1 MHSWCLL
8 HLLDRSP
15 TGKVE
20 VGRKWNIEETHGICT
35 CLVKAAVSF
44 HLRRSFTLS
53 ECGTCQE
60 LKMLEATGWVQHRWH
75 RVVCVNWIRRKHSY
89 ILSKEN
95 VVIAE
100 AVRRRGL
107 EFSGE
112 LEGYLHRFI
121 FQLAD
126 HFLFLRGRKKKIPLV
141 LPRKLSSTVWQIKL
155 SLGCPAQHKCKD
167 QSLPQTGRRRQN
179 VGWARPKRRVRIKC
193 SSQNFHLGKFLWIS
207 WPFTREVYR
216 IKQ

>member
-107 EFSGE
+107 VEIRTQTLVQIGLGPSSEEQAMVELRPVRQQSGFTSC
-112 LEGYLHRFI
+112 LQSFPASGS
-121 FQLAD
+121 FQM
-126 HFLFLRGRKKKIPLV
+126 
-141 LPRKLSSTVWQIKL
+141 S
-155 SLGCPAQHKCKD
+155 
-167 QSLPQTGRRRQN
+167 
-179 VGWARPKRRVRIKC
+179 
-193 SSQNFHLGKFLWIS
+193 
-207 WPFTREVYR
+207 
-216 IKQ
+216 